1 MTSTAYSCRYFLQKD
16 QLLYSCWFYY
26 MWSNVIAPELKAVH
40 VTFTVTVKNAADAD
54 ELHDCKV
61 HA

>member
-1 MTSTAYSCRYFLQKD
+1 
-16 QLLYSCWFYY
+16 

-40 VTFTVTVKNAADAD
+40 ATFTVTVKNAADVD